1 MIHKILCTPI
11 ASIYQTHNCTLTES
25 GRTLPLGKTL
35 KCQQNSS
42 DSLTSGFESSGW
54 SKSVFTSFCVQVKKA
69 PSRFLVESAVGSESA
84 SSAL

>member
-1 MIHKILCTPI
+1 M
-11 ASIYQTHNCTLTES
+11 TLTES

-42 DSLTSGFESSGW
+42 ESLISDFESRGL
-54 SKSVFTSFCVQVKKA
+54 SKSVLTSSCVQVKKA

>member
-1 MIHKILCTPI
+1 MKYISTSH
-11 ASIYQTHNCTLTES
+11 SLTES

-42 DSLTSGFESSGW
+42 ESLISDFDSRGL
-54 SKSVFTSFCVQVKKA
+54 SKSVFTSSCVQVQKA
-69 PSRFLVESAVGSESA
+69 PSRFLVESALGSESA